1 MDLDTLRGKSTMRGN
16 IRWLRPALVAAL
28 VAGAGNWGARSAAA
42 DSITVK
48 SGSGELQI
56 NDAHVSR
63 IENDLVYFTTA
74 QSDTEDSRPMPTVV
88 KFSVD
93 DEPAFSAG
101 EDAFNNKDWKTA
113 ADDYSKAITATS
125 KNWVKTR
132 ASVRLM
138 EAANRSGNFLD
149 AVKGFLAMADR
160 DPALAAA
167 HRPTIPTDKPDD
179 LDGAIALVKADLSSG
194 TAKVEEQKVLLPFQA
209 QLYTDK
215 GDSAGADQAL
225 ADDVKIDP
233 DAANS
238 PLVKGARA
246 TIAIRQA
253 GDDLKQSKF
262 QDAAN
267 LVESHQDVFVD
278 PSQQADALYTLA
290 QAKEGLASKDNPD
303 SLKDAAIAYMR
314 VVAICKDF
322 DGKPHVAE
330 SMLKAAAIDEQLQK
344 PGEAIMLYKQVSSTF
359 KDTQPQLADQADAAV
374 QRLQAAKAA
383 H

>member
-267 LVESHQDVFVD
+267 LVESHQEVFVD

>member
-1 MDLDTLRGKSTMRGN
+1 MRGN

-28 VAGAGNWGARSAAA
+28 VAGAGNWWARSASA
-42 DSITVK
+42 DSITVR

-113 ADDYSKAITATS
+113 ADDYSKAISATN

-167 HRPTIPTDKPDD
+167 HRPTIPTDKPADI
-179 LDGAIALVKADLSSG
+179 DGALALVKADLGGG
-194 TAKVEEQKVLLPFQA
+194 TTKVDEQKVLLPFEA
-209 QLYTDK
+209 ELDTDK

-238 PLVKGARA
+238 QLVKGARA

-253 GDDLKQSKF
+253 EDDLKQSKF

-267 LVESHQDVFVD
+267 LVESHQEVFVD
-278 PSQQADALYTLA
+278 PAQQADALYTLA
-290 QAKEGLASKDNPD
+290 QAKEGLASKDQPD

-322 DGKPHVAE
+322 EGKPHVAE

-344 PGEAIMLYKQVSSTF
+344 PDEAIMLYKQISSTF
-359 KDTQPQLADQADAAV
+359 KDSQPQVADQADSAA
-374 QRLQAAKAA
+374 QRLEAAKAA

>member
-344 PGEAIMLYKQVSSTF
+344 PDEAIMLYKQVSSTF